1 MALESLWSW
10 VLGWVTLLMILG
22 MISTHSKKT
31 ILELKDSSQ
40 VDIREKDN
48 SGEDGEAV
56 DIFQLLLTL
65 INTLLIFITTYSL
78 WT

>member
-31 ILELKDSSQ
+31 LLELKDSSQ

>member
-1 MALESLWSW
+1 
-10 VLGWVTLLMILG
+10 MILG
-22 MISTHSKKT
+22 MISTHNKKT